1 MIAVLPWVVA
11 GFVLVNALTWRRPRP
26 VAGASTTSAR
36 VLIPAR
42 DEALRIGPALAAAT
56 AQAPVTVLDDRS
68 TDDTAGVALRAGA
81 TVISGEPLPA
91 GWVGKPWAVQQLGQ
105 SCPEDVLVLLDADVV
120 LAPGAVAALVDE
132 LRTADVITV
141 VPRQVTGTLAESLI
155 LPLLHLTYEAWLP
168 LALIERTRDPRILAA
183 NGQILA
189 MRRATWDRL
198 EGFGSARNEVVDDMA
213 FCRAAKAAGL
223 RVRFV
228 DGFHLGATR
237 MYDDASS
244 LVRGFSKNLHEG
256 LGSTPALIAAVALYV
271 VTFVLPY
278 AAALAALAGLPVA
291 LGPALAGVAG
301 NLFARVLLA
310 VRHRHSVL
318 SVVLHP
324 LAVLALC
331 GIAANSWRWSR
342 RSAITWAGRVY
353 RARSE
358 RA

>member
-11 GFVLVNALTWRRPRP
+11 SFVLVNALTWRRPQP
-26 VAGASTTSAR
+26 VPGAPAIGVR

-42 DEALRIGPALAAAT
+42 DEALRIGPTLAAAL
-56 AQAPVTVLDDRS
+56 AQAPVSVLDDHS
-68 TDDTAGVALRAGA
+68 TDDTVGVAMRAGA
-81 TVISGEPLPA
+81 TVISGKPLPA
-91 GWVGKPWAVQQLGQ
+91 DWIGKPWAVQQLGQ
-105 SCPEDVLVLLDADVV
+105 SCFEDVMVLLDADVV

-141 VPRQVTGTLAESLI
+141 VPRQITGSWAERLI

-189 MRRATWDRL
+189 MRRETWDRL
-198 EGFGSARNEVVDDMA
+198 GGFRSAQNEVVDDMA

-237 MYDDASS
+237 MYDDVQS

-256 LGSTPALIAAVALYV
+256 LGSTPALLAAVALYV

-301 NLFARVLLA
+301 NLFARGLLA
-310 VRHRHSVL
+310 VRHRHSLL

-324 LAVLALC
+324 LAILALC
-331 GIAANSWRWSR
+331 GIAANSWRWNR
-342 RSAITWAGRVY
+342 KSAITWAGRVY